1 MKLLSKL
8 SCLVLLFSTL
18 NTAAL
23 KAQSAPGLYLTYL
36 GNDGGPNF
44 VNYWKNGQVIKLSD
58 GKTFAEALDIVV
70 SGDDEYVSGYVNNSA
85 GEPVAMYWKN
95 GKAVVLSDGKT
106 YAKAVA
112 LAVSG
117 ADVHLIGN
125 IGSTAVYW
133 KNSVATKMG
142 KDITLTD
149 VFVAGQD
156 VYISGYQVDENGDY
170 QATYWKNGKAVIL
183 ASANPGAEA
192 NGIAVSGKDVYVA
205 GKAKDKEGV
214 EIAVYWK
221 NGKETLLSNGTSAK
235 AVCVSGNDVY
245 FGGFE
250 RNAEA
255 INIMVSWK
263 NGQPTR
269 LTNGKESAGVNAMAV
284 SGQDVYLVGYRE
296 GDPTYWKNGKAVTLP
311 NITGHI
317 TGIFVK

>member
-1 MKLLSKL
+1 MKTISKL
-8 SCLVLLFSTL
+8 CGLVLLLVAL
-18 NTAAL
+18 NTPL
-23 KAQSAPGLYLTYL
+23 KAQSTPGLYLTYL

-70 SGDDEYVSGYVNNSA
+70 SGDDVYVSGYVNNSA
-85 GEPVAMYWKN
+85 SEPVAMYWKN
-95 GKAVVLSDGKT
+95 DKAIILSDGKT
-106 YAKAVA
+106 YSKALA

-117 ADVHLIGN
+117 SDVHLIGN

-133 KNSVATKMG
+133 KNRVATKMG

-149 VFVAGQD
+149 IFVAGQD

-170 QATYWKNGKAVIL
+170 QATYWKNGKAVKL

-192 NGIAVSGKDVYVA
+192 NGIAVSGTNVYVA
-205 GKAKDKEGV
+205 GKAKDKEGI

-221 NGKETLLSNGTSAK
+221 NGKETLLANGTSAQ
-235 AVCVSGNDVY
+235 AISLSGNDVY
-245 FGGFE
+245 IAGFE
-250 RNAEA
+250 RNAEL

-263 NGQPTR
+263 NGQPSR
-269 LTNGKESAGVNAMAV
+269 LTDGKESAGIYAMAV

-296 GDPTYWKNGKAVTLP
+296 GNPTYWKNGKAISPP

>member
-1 MKLLSKL
+1 MKTISKL
-8 SCLVLLFSTL
+8 CCLALLLTSL
-18 NTAAL
+18 NISL
-23 KAQSAPGLYLTYL
+23 KAQSTPGLYLTYL

-44 VNYWKNGQVIKLSD
+44 VNYWKNGKIIKLTD

-95 GKAVVLSDGKT
+95 GKGFVLTDGKT
-106 YAKAVA
+106 FAKAIA

-117 ADVHLIGN
+117 SDVHVIGN
-125 IGSTAVYW
+125 NGSVAMYW
-133 KNSVATKMG
+133 KNGIATKMG

-149 VFVAGQD
+149 IFVADQN
-156 VYISGYQVDENGDY
+156 VYISGYQVDANGDY
-170 QATYWKNGKAVIL
+170 EAAYWKNGKVTKL

-192 NGIAVSGKDVYVA
+192 NGIAVSGPNVYVV
-205 GKAKDKEGV
+205 GKARDKTGK

-221 NGKETLLSNGTSAK
+221 NGKEIRLTGGTSADEI
-235 AVCVSGNDVY
+235 CLSENEVY
-245 FGGFE
+245 IAGFE

-269 LTNGKESAGVNAMAV
+269 LTDGKESAGVNAMAV
-284 SGQDVYLVGYRE
+284 SGQDVYLAGYLE
-296 GDPTYWKNGKAVTLP
+296 GNPTYWKNGKAVSLP
-311 NITGHI
+311 EITGHI